1 MYSGKI
7 LNLRTDTVLL
17 PSGKTSL
24 REVVEH
30 RPAVCILAENDE
42 GEVLFVRQHRYPVGR
57 AVLELPAGVVEPG
70 EDPLE
75 TAHRELRE
83 EVGLD
88 ARQMTEITRF
98 YTSPGFCDE
107 EIILYFASDLFEA
120 PLEGD
125 EDETI
130 RVETWNRKAL
140 MDALENREFRDGK
153 TLIALYWYLLRTQ
166 ELFRS

>member
-1 MYSGKI
+1 

-30 RPAVCILAENDE
+30 RQAVCILAENE
-42 GEVLFVRQHRYPVGR
+42 RNEILFVRQHRYPVG
-57 AVLELPAGVVEPG
+57 AAILEVPAGVVEPG
-70 EDPLE
+70 EDPLK

-83 EVGLD
+83 EVGMD
-88 ARQMTEITRF
+88 AREMGEIARF

-107 EIILYFASDLFEA
+107 EIFLFFASGLFPS

-130 RVETWNRKAL
+130 LVETWNRETILKAL
-140 MDALENREFRDGK
+140 EKGEIRDGK
-153 TLIALYWYLLRTQ
+153 TLVALYWYLARKD
-166 ELFRS
+166 LFFS

>member
-1 MYSGKI
+1 M
-7 LNLRTDTVLL
+7 LL
-17 PSGKTSL
+17 PSGKNSL

-30 RPAVCILAENDE
+30 RPAVCILAENE
-42 GEVLFVRQHRYPVGR
+42 KGEILFVRQHRYPVGQ

-83 EVGLD
+83 EVGMD
-88 ARQMTEITRF
+88 AREMSEINRF

-107 EIILYFASDLFEA
+107 EIILFFARDLFSS

-130 RVETWNRKAL
+130 RVESWNRESL
-140 MDALENREFRDGK
+140 ITGLENREIRDGK
-153 TLIALYWYLLRTQ
+153 TLMALYWYLLKKGAI
-166 ELFRS
+166 LS